1 MATNSV
7 RKAVLTTVRDMRA
20 PREDALSEYVDAL
33 IKLNAAEDELTRAR
47 RRRDETR
54 SHARD
59 MGNTSAELDEA
70 ARIVRQATEEDGNG
84 NHTDTD
90 ESATPPADG
99 QEPQPQETGPDTQGQ
114 DEARQEGNAW

>member
-1 MATNSV
+1 MTTNSV

-70 ARIVRQATEEDGNG
+70 ARIVRARIADDDHEDTHG
-84 NHTDTD
+84 DTHGD
-90 ESATPPADG
+90 GADGVSADG
-99 QEPQPQETGPDTQGQ
+99 QPGQEAHP
-114 DEARQEGNAW
+114 W